1 MARYSSTVAQL
12 SAAERGRLPDSAFA
26 YVDSKGNRRLPIN
39 DASHVRNA
47 LARFGQV
54 AFESDEARKRSRQ
67 KLLAAAKR
75 HGIVPL
81 GFIEAE
87 LRTERH
93 QSAAA
98 RVVVEA
104 SKIGSVEELEIQLRS
119 ALADES
125 LAVLRRTGDEWVDA
139 SGASVVLPRASSRVT
154 TLDSHGRPAV
164 ALVHDPKTLRDP
176 DLREAVEGA
185 VRFVV
190 ARQRI
195 DEEMSVRRAAPN
207 RLPTGEVALVFADL
221 EGSTELLTQLGD
233 RYARVLERFR
243 RFASQEARSRSGQV
257 VDMIGDE
264 AFLAFADPTAA
275 VSAAI
280 GIQHK
285 MTAARWPDGLE
296 VRTRIGVHVGPVTLT
311 EAGYVGLTV
320 NAASRIMSLGHGG
333 QILVSGAVA
342 VAVGDARF
350 ASLGTYRLKGLR
362 EPMEVFQVQ
371 ADGLADSFPT
381 LRS

>member
-1 MARYSSTVAQL
+1 MARYSSAVAQL
-12 SAAERGRLPDSAFA
+12 SAAERGKLPDSAFA
-26 YVDSKGNRRLPIN
+26 YVDSRGKRRLPIN

-54 AFESDEARKRSRQ
+54 AFESDEARKRARQ

-87 LRTERH
+87 LRSERH

-104 SKIGSVEELEIQLRS
+104 SKIGSVEDLEVQLRA
-119 ALADES
+119 ALGDDT
-125 LAVLRRTGDEWVDA
+125 LAVLRRSGDEWVDA
-139 SGASVVLPRASSRVT
+139 SGAGVVLPRASSRVT
-154 TLDSHGRPAV
+154 TLDSRGRPAV

-190 ARQRI
+190 ERQRI
-195 DEEMSVRRAAPN
+195 DEEMSVRRSAPN
-207 RLPTGEVALVFADL
+207 RLPTGVVALLFADL

-233 RYARVLERFR
+233 GYARVLERYR
-243 RFASQEARSRSGQV
+243 RFASQEARSRGGQV
-257 VDMIGDE
+257 VDMTGDE
-264 AFLAFADPTAA
+264 AFLAFSDPTPA
-275 VSAAI
+275 VEAGI
-280 GIQHK
+280 GIQQK
-285 MTAARWPDGLE
+285 MAAARWPDGLG
-296 VRTRIGVHVGPVTLT
+296 VRARIGVHVGPVTLT
-311 EAGYVGLTV
+311 EGGYVGLTV

-342 VAVGDARF
+342 DALGDAGF
-350 ASLGTYRLKGLR
+350 AGLGSYRLKGLR
-362 EPMEVFQVQ
+362 EPMEVFQVR
-371 ADGLADSFPT
+371 ADGLAESFPP

>member
-1 MARYSSTVAQL
+1 MAQL
-12 SAAERGRLPDSAFA
+12 SAAERSKLPDSAFA

-54 AFESDEARKRSRQ
+54 AFESDEARQRARQ

-104 SKIGSVEELEIQLRS
+104 SKIGSVGELQVQLRS
-119 ALADES
+119 ALGDDS
-125 LAVLRRTGDEWVDA
+125 LLVLRLVGDEWVDVT
-139 SGASVVLPRASSRVT
+139 GAATVLPRASSRVT
-154 TLDSHGRPAV
+154 QLDSHGRPAV

-176 DLREAVEGA
+176 DLRDAVEGA

-190 ARQRI
+190 ERQRI
-195 DEEMSVRRAAPN
+195 DEEMAVRRTASD
-207 RLPTGEVALVFADL
+207 RLPTGVVALLFADL

-243 RFASQEARSRSGQV
+243 RFVSQEARSQGGHV
-257 VDMIGDE
+257 VDMTGDE
-264 AFLAFADPTAA
+264 AFLAFADAAAA
-275 VSAAI
+275 VAAGI
-280 GIQHK
+280 GIQQK
-285 MTAARWPDGLE
+285 MAAARWPEGLE

-311 EAGYVGLTV
+311 EGGYVGLTV
-320 NAASRIMSLGHGG
+320 NGASRIMSLGHGG
-333 QILVSGAVA
+333 QILVSRAVA
-342 VAVGDARF
+342 GVVGGIEF
-350 ASLGTYRLKGLR
+350 VSLGSYRLKGVR
-362 EPMEVFQVQ
+362 ESMEVFQVR
-371 ADGLADSFPT
+371 AEGLAEPFPP

>member
-1 MARYSSTVAQL
+1 MAQL
-12 SAAERGRLPDSAFA
+12 SAAERSRLPDSAFA

-54 AFESDEARKRSRQ
+54 AFESDEARQRARQ
-67 KLLAAAKR
+67 RLLAAAKR

-87 LRTERH
+87 LRNERH

-104 SKIGSVEELEIQLRS
+104 SKIGSVEDLETQLRA
-119 ALADES
+119 ALGDES
-125 LAVLRRTGDEWVDA
+125 LSVLRRSGEEWIDATGA
-139 SGASVVLPRASSRVT
+139 TAILPRARGRVT
-154 TLDSHGRPAV
+154 RLDAHGRPAV
-164 ALVHDPKTLRDP
+164 AITHGAKTLRDP

-190 ARQRI
+190 ERQRI
-195 DEEMSVRRAAPN
+195 DEEMAVRRSAPD
-207 RLPTGEVALVFADL
+207 RLPTGEVALLFADL

-233 RYARVLERFR
+233 RYARVLDRFR
-243 RFASQEARSRSGQV
+243 RFSSQEARSRNGQV
-257 VDMIGDE
+257 VDMTGDE
-264 AFLAFADPTAA
+264 VFLAFTDAA
-275 VSAAI
+275 SAVVTGI
-280 GIQHK
+280 GIQMK
-285 MTAARWPDGLE
+285 MAKARWPEGLK
-296 VRTRIGVHVGPVTLT
+296 VRTRIGIHAGPVTLT

-333 QILVSGAVA
+333 QILVSRAVA
-342 VAVGDARF
+342 DRVGDTRF
-350 ASLGTYRLKGLR
+350 VGLGSYRLKGLG

-371 ADGLADSFPT
+371 ADGLAESFPS